1 MSPRIKRDLSRE
13 RIADA
18 ALAVIDRH
26 GLAKF
31 STRRLGTALACEA
44 MAIYYYY
51 PHKEA
56 LLDAVVDRLIAP
68 LAALL
73 EDPAGDFD
81 ELLVAIARA
90 YRQISVDHPNAFPL
104 LATRRFATEASY
116 QFLDRLFARAA
127 SAGVGDREA
136 ARLYRGISSFV
147 SGFALNELATR
158 TSPGGRRSAL
168 DRAFPRVAAM
178 HAHLGAEQLDELFE
192 ANLSRFLDRPA
203 QRSRAR

>member
-51 PHKEA
+51 PNKET

-73 EDPAGDFD
+73 DDPAGDFD

-90 YRQISVDHPNAFPL
+90 YRQISLDHPNAFPL

-116 QFLDRLFARAA
+116 RFLDTLFARAA
-127 SAGVGDREA
+127 SAGISERDA

-158 TSPGGRRSAL
+158 SSPSGRRSAL

-178 HAHLGAEQLDELFE
+178 HAHLGPDQLDELFE
-192 ANLSRFLDRPA
+192 ANLMRFLDRPA